1 MPQKKITTKKLK
13 LTAADHKVVSR
24 IAAKKQMTKRQVVE
38 KALRTALPLIPLL
51 AQAVRAR
58 K

>member
-1 MPQKKITTKKLK
+1 MPSQNVRSKKITLLK
-13 LTAADHKVVSR
+13 SDHEDVLR
-24 IAAKKQMTKRQVVE
+24 IAAKKKMTKRQVVE
-38 KALRTALPLIPLL
+38 KALRTALPLMPLL